1 MSKKKPLF
9 SDENKVKELIEM
21 YTGGA
26 SLRDCA
32 AHFGC
37 SAPTVSSALKSNNVQ
52 MNKVGANLK
61 PKKKIISISED
72 ELKSVWESMSQEKI
86 AEHFGVSVDTIV
98 DRGKAFGLT
107 REHEL
112 RNKIRHETN
121 VSRYG
126 ENYRK
131 SADRI
136 YVEKMIELYGRG

>member
-1 MSKKKPLF
+1 MGVNEPGKK
-9 SDENKVKELIEM
+9 N
-21 YTGGA
+21 
-26 SLRDCA
+26 
-32 AHFGC
+32 
-37 SAPTVSSALKSNNVQ
+37 
-52 MNKVGANLK
+52 
-61 PKKKIISISED
+61 
-72 ELKSVWESMSQEKI
+72 

-121 VSRYG
+121 VSRHG

-136 YVEKMIELYGRG
+136 YVEKMIELYGRD

>member
-1 MSKKKPLF
+1 
-9 SDENKVKELIEM
+9 M

-37 SAPTVSSALKSNNVQ
+37 SAPTVSAALKSNNIQ
-52 MNKVGANLK
+52 IHKIGTNLK
-61 PKKKIISISED
+61 PKKKIISIPED

-86 AEHFGVSVDTIV
+86 AEYFGVSVDTIV
-98 DRGKAFGLT
+98 DRGKALGLT
-107 REHEL
+107 RDHEL

-126 ENYRK
+126 KDYRK

-136 YVEKMIELYGRG
+136 YVEKIIELYGRG